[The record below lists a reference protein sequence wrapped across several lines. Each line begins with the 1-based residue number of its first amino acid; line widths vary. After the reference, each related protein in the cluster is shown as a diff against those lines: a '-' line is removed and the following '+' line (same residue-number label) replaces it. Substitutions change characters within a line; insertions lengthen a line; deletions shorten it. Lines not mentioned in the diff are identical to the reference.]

1 MSRTTRRNQPRQA
14 EAVHSTSGNSPL
26 MRRIMFIGVLVVLL
40 SSGCGRQLS
49 GRYEAVAQI
58 PRMQM
63 PGVDPKIQRQMDEQM
78 QKIEAMNRVTLEFD
92 GSKVRMGTA
101 SAISEYRYRI
111 DGSRLE
117 VIIEAM
123 GQKTTLP
130 MTIEADGSITYL
142 TMNFRKVE

>member
-1 MSRTTRRNQPRQA
+1 
-14 EAVHSTSGNSPL
+14 
-26 MRRIMFIGVLVVLL
+26 
-40 SSGCGRQLS
+40 
-49 GRYEAVAQI
+49 
-58 PRMQM
+58 MQM

-78 QKIEAMNRVTLEFD
+78 KKVEAMNRMTLEFD

-101 SAISEYRYRI
+101 TAISEYRYRI

-117 VIIEAM
+117 VIVEAM

-130 MTIEADGSITYL
+130 MTIEPDGSISYL

>member
-1 MSRTTRRNQPRQA
+1 
-14 EAVHSTSGNSPL
+14 
-26 MRRIMFIGVLVVLL
+26 MRRLIFVAALAVLL
-40 SSGCGRQLS
+40 TSGCGKQLS
-49 GRYEAVAQI
+49 GRYEAVVQI

-63 PGVDPKIQRQMDEQM
+63 PGVDPKIQQQMDEQM
-78 QKIEAMNRVTLEFD
+78 KKVEAMNRMTLEFD

-101 SAISEYRYRI
+101 TAISEYRYRI

-117 VIIEAM
+117 VIVEAM

-130 MTIEADGSITYL
+130 MTIEPDGSISYL